1 MEPARWAELCSEQ
14 RYSFIKIQPLPRRTP
29 ERRSSPPSS
38 TARILRFSH
47 SLASHRDW
55 KVETGIASPRAIHDH
70 REQEERGLE
79 INPRLIP
86 ADHHE
91 LYRRS
96 SIKFPPRDH
105 RPAVVNNR
113 ATLHHPHP
121 SSSN

>member
-86 ADHHE
+86 AASR
-91 LYRRS
+91 RRS
-96 SIKFPPRDH
+96 SRIISSFLDQI
-105 RPAVVNNR
+105 
-113 ATLHHPHP
+113 
-121 SSSN
+121 SSSRSSPRRS